1 MQGSYL
7 DGRPVERILSQPRR
21 EAPEI
26 GRMGASRSVRVVL
39 ADEQRIMREGLAAL
53 LAAND
58 RFEVVGSTGDGRD
71 GLRLCLDHRPDL
83 MVFND
88 AMPGMGGFEMARR
101 VAARCSGTRMLCLS
115 ENGDRSSVRAAF
127 DAGAHGYVLKRCAF
141 DNLVEGIDS
150 VLAARYHVSPELA
163 HVLVEA
169 FCRGGKGDESVL
181 TPREREVLQ
190 LYAEGYSTR
199 KIADRL
205 HISMKTVGTH
215 REHIQSKLGIEG
227 IAELTRYALRAGI
240 ATMQ

>member
-1 MQGSYL
+1 M
-7 DGRPVERILSQPRR
+7 
-21 EAPEI
+21 EAGHP
-26 GRMGASRSVRVVL
+26 GASRAVRVVL
-39 ADEQRIMREGLAAL
+39 VDEQRIMREGLSAL
-53 LAAND
+53 LSSRD
-58 RFEVVGSTGDGRD
+58 RFEVIGSAGDGRD
-71 GLRLCLDHRPDL
+71 GLKLCLDHRPDL
-83 MVFND
+83 VVFND
-88 AMPGMGGFEMARR
+88 TMPGMGGFEMARR
-101 VAARCSGTRMLCLS
+101 VAARCAATRMLCLS
-115 ENGDRSSVRAAF
+115 ESGDRSSVRAAF

-141 DNLVEGIDS
+141 DHLIEGIDS

-169 FCRGGKGDESVL
+169 FCRGGRGDESVL

-199 KIADRL
+199 KIAERL

>member
-1 MQGSYL
+1 MQGTYL
-7 DGRPVERILSQPRR
+7 GGHPEARILSQPRR
-21 EAPEI
+21 EAPET
-26 GRMGASRSVRVVL
+26 GPRSASRPVRVVL

-53 LAAND
+53 LAANE
-58 RFEVVGSTGDGRD
+58 RFDVVGSTGDGRE

-141 DNLVEGIDS
+141 DHLVEGIDS

-199 KIADRL
+199 RIADRL

-215 REHIQSKLGIEG
+215 REHIQSKLGVEG